1 MTWFLLSSCKCQ
13 SACQFQEP
21 SSCDLGTL
29 FYKPILGNLHP
40 RRAGMQT
47 VTKTVLKETIHPF
60 LCFGCQNMSKD
71 QKAVSQ
77 RLTLTFASKI
87 KQPKSMTMVVVFH
100 FVDILTQLF
109 CLKSIYH
116 QIESNLP
123 LVCSRW
129 SLWKAIKRPKNTLKE
144 ISCSNAVIYV
154 LWSDSHLWLPWD
166 LRILGYNMA
175 AAPNEIPL
183 KLSSNCTKIF
193 TYGSSEL

>member
-1 MTWFLLSSCKCQ
+1 MC
-13 SACQFQEP
+13 
-21 SSCDLGTL
+21 
-29 FYKPILGNLHP
+29 
-40 RRAGMQT
+40 
-47 VTKTVLKETIHPF
+47 
-60 LCFGCQNMSKD
+60 
-71 QKAVSQ
+71 
-77 RLTLTFASKI
+77 
-87 KQPKSMTMVVVFH
+87 VVVFH
-100 FVDILTQLF
+100 FVDFLTQLF

-175 AAPNEIPL
+175 GPNEVEFKLYQNFYLEFIWIIDSWWLENCPNICAMSVRRSSTTHLPNDRKWYKWSLTRAFIIMLPL
-183 KLSSNCTKIF
+183 QWITRLFPVHAGNITKWVTLSHMQKESWYFVVEYCLP
-193 TYGSSEL
+193 YWRVR